1 MLTIVTRE
9 QAGLVPARTGAPV
22 MDRQSLIGLA
32 LHHSGY
38 VSDVA
43 SSGSDPKAWVREQ
56 QRYSMQ
62 EKGMTDIAYN
72 YVVMANGAV
81 YEGRGLRY
89 RSAANGTADGNVKY
103 AAVLFPGDYRTGK
116 NTLTAAQIT
125 SFRALRQH
133 VLGSA
138 PQAKDLKPHSFFK
151 PTECPGQN
159 IVSSIPAL
167 SQLPPGPGLP
177 PPRPVLRRGST
188 GDSVRCLQRTLNNWG
203 GAKLTVDGV
212 FGPVTEAA
220 VLRYQ
225 KAHGLVQDGIVGNQ
239 TWRSLEQYGGC
250 ETD

>member
-1 MLTIVTRE
+1 MLTIVTRD
-9 QAGLVPARTGAPV
+9 QAGLAAARVGAPV
-22 MDRQSLIGLA
+22 LDRRSLIGLA

-38 VSDVA
+38 VSDVTKA
-43 SSGSDPKAWVREQ
+43 ASDPKAWVREQ

-62 EKGMTDIAYN
+62 EKGMSDIAYN
-72 YVVMANGAV
+72 YVVMADGAV
-81 YEGRGLRY
+81 YEGRGLQY

-103 AAVLFPGDYRTGK
+103 AAVLFPGDFRTGK
-116 NTLTAAQIT
+116 NTLTSAQIT
-125 SFRALRQH
+125 SFRLLRQH
-133 VLGSA
+133 VIRAA

-167 SQLPPGPGLP
+167 SQQPPDPPLP
-177 PPRPVLRRGST
+177 PPRPELRRGSR
-188 GDSVRCLQRTLNNWG
+188 GDAVRCLQRTLNNWG
-203 GAKLTVDGV
+203 GAKLTVDGD

-225 KAHGLVQDGIVGNQ
+225 KAHGLVVDGIVGNQ

-250 ETD
+250 EAD